1 MNRHRRH
8 LTTDTAAL
16 PDAIIAEDEPETGP
30 LRRCVVT
37 RERLPKERMI
47 RFVVGPERT
56 IVPDLAATLP
66 GRGIWL
72 SARLDVLETARAQ
85 GGLGRA
91 FARAARGPV
100 TMPPD
105 LPAVLE
111 AALVRRIGE
120 LLGLARRAGQAVAG
134 FDKAREWLR
143 TGRGRLI
150 LQASDGS
157 AAERARFLSGAADQ
171 VAGWAP
177 LPAVALGRVF
187 GRDHVV
193 HVAIA
198 PGRLAER
205 LAVEAARLSG
215 LRGFGGDMPIAGGEA
230 GDGTMDDDQ
239 FDSRNK
245 SGDGHKMDGASG

>member
-1 MNRHRRH
+1 VSPSPPARRPI
-8 LTTDTAAL
+8 TTEAAAQTSDEA
-16 PDAIIAEDEPETGP
+16 PDDEAETGP

-37 RERLPKERMI
+37 RERMPKERMI
-47 RFVVGPERT
+47 RFVVGPDRAV
-56 IVPDLAATLP
+56 VPDLAATLP

-72 SARLDVLETARAQ
+72 SARGDVLETARAQ

-100 TMPPD
+100 VVAPD
-105 LPAVLE
+105 LSAVLE

-143 TGRGRLI
+143 TGQVRLI

-157 AAERARFLSGAADQ
+157 AAERVRFLSGARASVTVLD
-171 VAGWAP
+171 P
-177 LPAVALGRVF
+177 LPAAVLGRVF

-193 HVAIA
+193 HIAIA
-198 PGRLAER
+198 PGRLGETI
-205 LAVEAARLSG
+205 AVEALRLDG
-215 LRGFGGDMPIAGGEA
+215 LRRTCADGKTGGNEWN
-230 GDGTMDDDQ
+230 DDRRA
-239 FDSRNK
+239 SRTG